1 MFDIKNADVN
11 GNQLAIVTYDIML
24 LRGDI
29 MMG

>member
-1 MFDIKNADVN
+1 MFDIKNADAN

-24 LRGDI
+24 LRGAI